1 MTKNR
6 CSCGADNP
14 EDAKYSTSCGL
25 NITKTR
31 CSCGADNS
39 EDAKFCANCGLNLSQ
54 QQSQRQDI
62 AAGDR
67 PPKRG
72 IIRWDNWVLW
82 FPVGFVILVILIAL
96 AAAAEPP
103 TDETSGP
110 QTPNASPTE
119 RVATTD
125 YMSRPTPTPAF
136 SEHITAIEKNTLEL
150 LGPFLEEAGFDEYE
164 CEHKPGK
171 SLSGITAA
179 RFCDA
184 SNDSGDMIAIL
195 TVQFDSGLIH
205 TNVKNYDSVNN
216 RVVQCVYFTN
226 TAEEDCITHYVDESE
241 ALEMFLALYLVYQ
254 DQ

>member
-14 EDAKYSTSCGL
+14 EDAKYCTNCGL

-39 EDAKFCANCGLNLSQ
+39 EDAKFCVNCGLNLSQ
-54 QQSQRQDI
+54 QQRQRQDV
-62 AAGDR
+62 ATGDR

-82 FPVGFVILVILIAL
+82 FLVGFVILVILIAL

-103 TDETSGP
+103 TPVRS
-110 QTPNASPTE
+110 S
-119 RVATTD
+119 
-125 YMSRPTPTPAF
+125 YPTPRLVDTAPLEPKKATPAF
-136 SEHITAIEKNTLEL
+136 SEHITPIEKNTLEL

-171 SLSGITAA
+171 SLSGITAS

-205 TNVKNYDSVNN
+205 TNVKNYDSINN
-216 RVVQCVYFTN
+216 RVIQCVYFTN
-226 TAEEDCITHYVDESE
+226 LAEEDCTTHYVDEFE